1 MFVLLFDV
9 FNYLLLRKTDVL
21 KTCQEN
27 KFLRKKIWINAL
39 ALKSKKVQ
47 GIFRENLYFGIVIFS
62 CLSSTKRV
70 SVFFSSDLFRDR
82 RFLPGFLRKWCW
94 FQGHNEHFFKYLGE
108 TLKFQKTEKQF
119 CRWKSTDKN
128 NINIFLSLENPCTFL
143 LAKEKTWKCIFNTN
157 SKLFQN
163 RTEEQILEFKA
174 TVNCLF
180 NDIWCYL
187 VIVSIHWNIGIFQQT
202 VLRSLLYP

>member
-9 FNYLLLRKTDVL
+9 FNYLLLRKTGVL

-47 GIFRENLYFGIVIFS
+47 GIFRENLYFGTVIFS

-143 LAKEKTWKCIFNTN
+143 LAK
-157 SKLFQN
+157 
-163 RTEEQILEFKA
+163 
-174 TVNCLF
+174 
-180 NDIWCYL
+180 
-187 VIVSIHWNIGIFQQT
+187 
-202 VLRSLLYP
+202 